1 MATRTAEL
9 RISAVDDTQRAFR
22 SVQRRLDTFSRAARR
37 LPAIGAGLAA
47 LGSGAALRGI
57 ITTTDAIGKAAQT
70 ANVSAEELQRLRFA
84 FGQLAGTGTRDV
96 DLALQRFNRRLGL
109 SQKGTKSYAD
119 AFAELGVSINQHTQP
134 ALMAALES
142 LAKIE
147 SGSERAAQASQI
159 FGEEAGPKI
168 AVALAGGISALND
181 LKELLP
187 EVVTDENVQAAA
199 EVNDEFDKLS
209 KTFTAGLANS
219 VLQNSNAL
227 LALANGLSA
236 VTVAAIN
243 GAGAIGRFFGGVE
256 AMTIDEIDAE
266 LERLKE
272 ADKVIGGKSGGALR
286 AAREERRAQLEA
298 RKADLLA
305 RAQEREQQA
314 AALEEALPVPAVP
327 DDPFKAIRNLDPILK
342 LNAEIKKIRDLFEQL
357 KEDPE
362 ALAELGGLDRVQ
374 ANVDAAIA
382 AIEGEIEALSQS
394 PVLKSLEDGLAQSI
408 TRGVTDGADGAL
420 SAFTSLLQQMAL
432 KALQTNLSSI
442 LSGALGG
449 LGGALSGI
457 PVIGGLFPARERG
470 GTVTQGRSYLV
481 GERGPE
487 LFTPGL
493 TGSIAPAGSF
503 EVGNSFPERQG
514 GGTATQGRSH
524 LLGERSRKIFS
535 PGMTGSTAPRGSF
548 GVENFFARREG
559 SGSATQ
565 RQSRLLDVRVPKI
578 SPPGMTGSTAPS
590 GSFGIANFLARRE
603 GEGTATQGQSHLLGE
618 LDPEMFSPSMTG
630 STALSGSLGVGNLIP
645 GRRGG
650 GIATQGQNHLLGARG
665 PEMSPPGMAISTA
678 PSGTS
683 ENGNSFPRRERGGT
697 VTQGQSYL
705 VGERGPELFTPGMT
719 GSIAPAGSFG
729 AGFTYAPVVTI
740 NGGATEQDRQ
750 LFANALEAQKAEI
763 FEALARRSA

>member
-22 SVQRRLDTFSRAARR
+22 SVQRRLDTFTRAARR
-37 LPAIGAGLAA
+37 LPAVGASLAA

-96 DLALQRFNRRLGL
+96 DLALQRFNKRLGEARAGVTGYAKAFDAL
-109 SQKGTKSYAD
+109 S
-119 AFAELGVSINQHTQP
+119 VSVTQDTEP
-134 ALMAALES
+134 ALMATLEAL
-142 LAKIE
+142 AAIE
-147 SGSERAAQASQI
+147 SNSERAGRAAKV
-159 FGEEAGPKI
+159 FGIEAGPKI
-168 AVALAGGISALND
+168 AAALSQGIDTLDD
-181 LKELLP
+181 LKDLLP
-187 EVVTDENVQAAA
+187 EVITDTNVRTAAQ
-199 EVNDEFDKLS
+199 VNDQLDKLS
-209 KTFTAGLANS
+209 KTFTAGLANA
-219 VLQNSNAL
+219 VLTNADAL
-227 LALANGLSA
+227 LALASGLSSVA
-236 VTVAAIN
+236 QAAIRA
-243 GAGAIGRFFGGVE
+243 AGGLARFFGGVSAMSTEELE
-256 AMTIDEIDAE
+256 AK
-266 LERLKE
+266 LERLRAKLAVPVEGTGQAANRERAQRTQDRRDIAEIE
-272 ADKVIGGKSGGALR
+272 AEL
-286 AAREERRAQLEA
+286 AARRAQNAAEEDAQISTEA
-298 RKADLLA
+298 EPLP
-305 RAQEREQQA
+305 A
-314 AALEEALPVPAVP
+314 AP

-342 LNAEIKKIRDLFEQL
+342 LNAEIEKIRDLFEQL
-357 KEDPE
+357 KDDPE

-420 SAFTSLLQQMAL
+420 SAFTSLLQEMAL
-432 KALQTNLSSI
+432 KALRTNLSGI

-449 LGGALSGI
+449 LGGALSNI

-487 LFTPGL
+487 LFTPGI

-503 EVGNSFPERQG
+503 DVGSFFPEQQG
-514 GGTATQGRSH
+514 G
-524 LLGERSRKIFS
+524 
-535 PGMTGSTAPRGSF
+535 
-548 GVENFFARREG
+548 
-559 SGSATQ
+559 
-565 RQSRLLDVRVPKI
+565 
-578 SPPGMTGSTAPS
+578 
-590 GSFGIANFLARRE
+590 
-603 GEGTATQGQSHLLGE
+603 GTATQGQSHLLGK
-618 LDPEMFSPSMTG
+618 LDPEIFLPRMTG
-630 STALSGSLGVGNLIP
+630 SSALNGSFGVGNFFAKRE
-645 GRRGG
+645 GDGTV
-650 GIATQGQNHLLGARG
+650 TQGRSDLVGARS
-665 PEMSPPGMAISTA
+665 PEISPPGMAISTA
-678 PSGTS
+678 PSGPF
-683 ENGNSFPRRERGGT
+683 ENGNSFPKREGGGT
-697 VTQGQSYL
+697 VTQGRSYL

>member
-37 LPAIGAGLAA
+37 LPAVGASLAA

-57 ITTTDAIGKAAQT
+57 ITTTDRIGKAAQT
-70 ANVSAEELQRLRFA
+70 ADVSAESLQRLRFA

-109 SQKGTKSYAD
+109 ARTGVKTYAD
-119 AFAELGVSINQHTQP
+119 AFGDLGVALNQGTQP
-134 ALMAALES
+134 ALRAALVS
-142 LAKIE
+142 LAEID
-147 SGSERAAQASQI
+147 SASERAAKASQI

-168 AVALAGGISALND
+168 ASALSQGIEAVDELAASIPAMVSDENVRKAAALND
-181 LKELLP
+181 AMDALNQQFSAEFSNAVLNNGDALLQFASAVGAMASKLV
-187 EVVTDENVQAAA
+187 EAIGAVQAFGARFGA
-199 EVNDEFDKLS
+199 FVQGVILS
-209 KTFTAGLANS
+209 DA
-219 VLQNSNAL
+219 
-227 LALANGLSA
+227 
-236 VTVAAIN
+236 
-243 GAGAIGRFFGGVE
+243 R
-256 AMTIDEIDAE
+256 AE
-266 LERLKE
+266 L
-272 ADKVIGGKSGGALR
+272 ADVTR
-286 AAREERRAQLEA
+286 
-298 RKADLLA
+298 D
-305 RAQEREQQA
+305 
-314 AALEEALPVPAVP
+314 LEEARESADRLRNSVGPNQRRASEALIAELQQEQFRLQAYVHAAETVLNARMRTVPEMSPDVTLDDAPKLERGAGGEPLPAVP

-342 LNAEIKKIRDLFEQL
+342 LNAEIQKIRDLFAQL

-382 AIEGEIEALSQS
+382 SIEGEIEALSQS
-394 PVLKSLEDGLAQSI
+394 PVLQSLEDGLAQSI

-449 LGGALSGI
+449 LGGALSNI

-487 LFTPGL
+487 LFTPGI
-493 TGSIAPAGSF
+493 TGSIAPSGSF
-503 EVGNSFPERQG
+503 EVGSFLPERQN

-524 LLGERSRKIFS
+524 LLGERGAESLS
-535 PGMTGSTAPRGSF
+535 PGMTGSTAPSGSF
-548 GVENFFARREG
+548 GVENFFARRDG

-578 SPPGMTGSTAPS
+578 SPPGMTGSTA
-590 GSFGIANFLARRE
+590 
-603 GEGTATQGQSHLLGE
+603 
-618 LDPEMFSPSMTG
+618 
-630 STALSGSLGVGNLIP
+630 LSGFLGVGNLIP
-645 GRRGG
+645 GRPGG
-650 GIATQGQNHLLGARG
+650 GIATQGQSHLLGARG

-678 PSGTS
+678 PSGTF
-683 ENGNSFPRRERGGT
+683 ENENSFPKREGGGT
-697 VTQGQSYL
+697 VTQGRSYL

>member
-22 SVQRRLDTFSRAARR
+22 SVQRRLDTFTRAARR
-37 LPAIGAGLAA
+37 LPAVGASLAA

-96 DLALQRFNRRLGL
+96 DLALQRFNKRLGEARAGVTGYAKAFDAL
-109 SQKGTKSYAD
+109 S
-119 AFAELGVSINQHTQP
+119 VSVTQDTEP
-134 ALMAALES
+134 ALMATLEAL
-142 LAKIE
+142 AAIE
-147 SGSERAAQASQI
+147 SNSERAGRAAKV
-159 FGEEAGPKI
+159 FGIEAGPKI
-168 AVALAGGISALND
+168 AAALSQGIDTLDD
-181 LKELLP
+181 LKDLLP
-187 EVVTDENVQAAA
+187 EVITDRNVRTAAQ
-199 EVNDEFDKLS
+199 VNDQLDKLS
-209 KTFTAGLANS
+209 KTFTAGLANA
-219 VLQNSNAL
+219 VLTNADAL
-227 LALANGLSA
+227 LALASGLSSVA
-236 VTVAAIN
+236 QAAIRA
-243 GAGAIGRFFGGVE
+243 AGGLARLFGGVS
-256 AMTIDEIDAE
+256 AMSTEELEAE
-266 LERLKE
+266 LEKLDAKLDVPVE
-272 ADKVIGGKSGGALR
+272 GTGKAANRER
-286 AAREERRAQLEA
+286 AQRTLDRRRRADI
-298 RKADLLA
+298 KAELA
-305 RAQEREQQA
+305 RRTAQNA
-314 AALEEALPVPAVP
+314 AEEDAQISTEAEPLPAAPE
-327 DDPFKAIRNLDPILK
+327 DPFKAIRNLDPILR
-342 LNAEIKKIRDLFEQL
+342 LNAEIEKIRDLFEQL

-382 AIEGEIEALSQS
+382 AIEGEIQALSQS

-503 EVGNSFPERQG
+503 EVGSFFPEQQG
-514 GGTATQGRSH
+514 GVTATQGRSH
-524 LLGERSRKIFS
+524 LLGERGAESLLS
-535 PGMTGSTAPRGSF
+535 GMTGSTAPNGSF
-548 GVENFFARREG
+548 GVENFFAKRDG
-559 SGSATQ
+559 
-565 RQSRLLDVRVPKI
+565 D
-578 SPPGMTGSTAPS
+578 
-590 GSFGIANFLARRE
+590 
-603 GEGTATQGQSHLLGE
+603 GTATQGQSHLR
-618 LDPEMFSPSMTG
+618 DARVPKISPASMTG
-630 STALSGSLGVGNLIP
+630 STALSGFLGVGNLIP

-650 GIATQGQNHLLGARG
+650 GIATQGQSHPLGARG

-678 PSGTS
+678 PRGTF
-683 ENGNSFPRRERGGT
+683 ENENPLPKREGGGT
-697 VTQGQSYL
+697 VTQGRSYL